1 MSDTATL
8 ANIKWHIRPCPECSG
23 TGLRIR
29 QFTSM
34 RATTDRSKRVVTT
47 CRDCEGKGVMRQLT
61 SFKT

>member
-8 ANIKWHIRPCPECSG
+8 ASIKWHIRECPDCRG

-47 CRDCEGKGVMRQLT
+47 CR
-61 SFKT
+61 